1 MSGLEK
7 LARLLL
13 SGAAAGAD
21 EDVDELDDEALSA
34 ERGVAGSDELRSATS
49 GANSADEGRWLP
61 LCRLGPRRKNSRAS
75 RARPLCR
82 GDTRS
87 AGSGSLCG
95 DGLLASSSMKLMS
108 DMGRPP
114 GWLRELCRL
123 CRLWTLRWSSMS
135 SSVLLK
141 ALTTRS
147 WTEGHPGRGEEEE
160 ERGEAQKKK
169 EIKTRSRR
177 QRYTHAVLCFFL
189 CARLQGLLRTLCASQ
204 HAMAAN
210 ASHTRARAHT
220 WIPHSAGLCSQP
232 WLCEQSLHSLQSVF
246 FP

>member
-1 MSGLEK
+1 MSGFEK

-13 SGAAAGAD
+13 SGAATAD

-61 LCRLGPRRKNSRAS
+61 LCRLGPRRKNNRAS

-108 DMGRPP
+108 DMGRPTP
-114 GWLRELCRL
+114 GWLRELCKL
-123 CRLWTLRWSSMS
+123 CRL
-135 SSVLLK
+135 
-141 ALTTRS
+141 
-147 WTEGHPGRGEEEE
+147 
-160 ERGEAQKKK
+160 
-169 EIKTRSRR
+169 
-177 QRYTHAVLCFFL
+177 
-189 CARLQGLLRTLCASQ
+189 
-204 HAMAAN
+204 
-210 ASHTRARAHT
+210 
-220 WIPHSAGLCSQP
+220 
-232 WLCEQSLHSLQSVF
+232 
-246 FP
+246 